1 MKRLFVVFVITFV
14 LLGCGFSSSNIYFTP
29 GKFENN
35 KDVIIYI
42 YRNVEILGAIT
53 WEIYLDDKLV
63 GKLPRNSYF
72 DIHTTPGRHELLFN
86 NAGLKFKMAIDAEP
100 NTFLVISLSTGKP
113 EVVNENVAMS
123 ELIRKKY
130 DKGL

>member
-1 MKRLFVVFVITFV
+1 
-14 LLGCGFSSSNIYFTP
+14 
-29 GKFENN
+29 
-35 KDVIIYI
+35 
-42 YRNVEILGAIT
+42 
-53 WEIYLDDKLV
+53 
-63 GKLPRNSYF
+63 
-72 DIHTTPGRHELLFN
+72 
-86 NAGLKFKMAIDAEP
+86 MAIDAEP